1 MEKPYLKQFPDENG
15 FFGKFGGS
23 FVPENIKKA
32 MNEINV
38 AYDLIAQ
45 NSDFIAELRKIR
57 KHFQGRPTPIY
68 FAHNL
73 TKKYGGAGIYLKRE
87 DLNHTGAHKLNH
99 CMGEALLAKFM
110 GKKKLIAETGAGQHG
125 VAIATAAA
133 YFGLECEVHMGEV
146 DIAKEHPNVVRMKI
160 LGAKVI
166 PVTKGAKTLK
176 EAVDS
181 AFEAYLS
188 DLDNSIYAIG
198 SVVGPHPFPKMVRDF
213 QAIIGVESREQFLEM
228 TGELPDIVTACVGG
242 GSNAMG
248 IFSGFVD
255 DAVELVGVEP
265 LGLGSKLGENAA
277 SLSYGSEGIMHGFNS
292 IMLKDEGEN
301 PAPVYSVASG
311 LDYPSVGPEH
321 AYLYSTGR
329 TKVATISDKEAI
341 AAFFELSKNEGI
353 IPAIESSHAV
363 AYALKIA
370 PELKGKKILVNLSGR
385 GDKDIDFIVE
395 KYGYGE

>member
-1 MEKPYLKQFPDENG
+1 MDKPYLKQFPDENG

-160 LGAKVI
+160 LGAKVV

-213 QAIIGVESREQFLEM
+213 QAIVGVESREQFLEM

-248 IFSGFVD
+248 IFSGFID
-255 DAVELVGVEP
+255 DSVELVGVEP
-265 LGLGSKLGENAA
+265 LGRGSKLGEHAA
-277 SLSYGSEGIMHGFNS
+277 SLSYGSEGVMHGFNS
-292 IMLKDEGEN
+292 IMLKDKGEN

-321 AYLYSTGR
+321 AYLHSVGR

-341 AAFFELSKNEGI
+341 AAFFELSKGEGI

-395 KYGYGE
+395 KFGYGE